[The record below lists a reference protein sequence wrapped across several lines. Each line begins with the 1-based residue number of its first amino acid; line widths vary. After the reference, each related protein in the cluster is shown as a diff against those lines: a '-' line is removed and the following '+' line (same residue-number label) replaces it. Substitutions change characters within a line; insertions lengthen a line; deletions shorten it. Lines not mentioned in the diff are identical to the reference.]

1 MASQLFNALAIRE
14 ISQYLH
20 FGINPLAHGDFL
32 DLFKLL
38 KGFGL
43 PADRVYKS
51 NYKYF
56 IRFIND
62 KRGRIKV
69 AVPWGCFA

>member
-14 ISQYLH
+14 ISQYLR
-20 FGINPLAHGDFL
+20 FGINPLAHDYFL
-32 DLFKLL
+32 DLFKLF
-38 KGFGL
+38 KSFGF
-43 PADRVYKS
+43 PADRVSKS

-56 IRFIND
+56 IRLAKD

-69 AVPWGCFA
+69 VVP